1 MIRTASASV
10 RHAERFVLTIDT
22 AGASSS
28 SSFVG
33 GVPRRGAA
41 AVAVDFTFRAERFGT
56 RAALDAD
63 GFTVFLREGEAG
75 VAAFAEELPPW

>member
-28 SSFVG
+28 FFG

-63 GFTVFLREGEAG
+63 GFTAFLREGEAG